1 MITQVDSVSVT
12 GSSAAAIQS
21 SIGSIVS
28 PSLFATLQSAGAG
41 GYGVATVY
49 PAVQVVGGVI
59 TSSAGASVAWVMSKS
74 KSQFWHR

>member
-1 MITQVDSVSVT
+1 MIRQVDAVSVP

-21 SIGSIVS
+21 SMGSILS

-49 PAVQVVGGVI
+49 PVVQAVGGAI
-59 TSSAGASVAWVMSKS
+59 TSSAGASVAWVKS
-74 KSQFWHR
+74 KSMPKK

>member
-1 MITQVDSVSVT
+1 MITQVDIVSIP

-21 SIGSIVS
+21 SIGSVMS

-49 PAVQVVGGVI
+49 PVVQVVGGTI
-59 TSSAGASVAWVMSKS
+59 TSFAAASVAWVKS
-74 KSQFWHR
+74 KSRSKT